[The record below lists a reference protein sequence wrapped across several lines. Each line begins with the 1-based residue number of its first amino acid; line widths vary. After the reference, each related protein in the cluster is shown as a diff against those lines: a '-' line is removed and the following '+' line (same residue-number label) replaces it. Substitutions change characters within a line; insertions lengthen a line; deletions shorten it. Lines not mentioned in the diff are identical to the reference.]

1 MRNCVD
7 CAGDGVIGGDIT
19 HLIRYIIPRHL
30 QHEPPAGL
38 VGSALAVRGGII
50 ITKQGFASFAE
61 VAGAASTARSLTN
74 GLVNRKSVDPH
85 VARKVDFVAHEVVW
99 PLQDKASQMQLLSKA
114 GFKTVNCVFLDSLS
128 DQALAEQ
135 LDLRR
140 RDSHYEIDGLV
151 VESNGPHDH
160 SDTGNPA
167 FAFAFKKPV
176 SEQGTQSKV
185 IAVLWSPSKDGLL
198 KPRVQ
203 YEPIQLEGVV
213 MQFATAHNARYVL
226 DNMIG
231 FGAVVEVVRSGDVVP
246 QILKVTTP
254 ATDTQ
259 MPDTP
264 CTWSKTGVDAV
275 LEDPDTNQVVQ
286 IKRLVKFFSEMSI
299 SDISQGLITR
309 FWDHGFQD
317 LNSHLDASI
326 DGFMQLPSVELSL
339 AIKLH
344 TNIQTSI
351 QPALMVKLMKASNSL
366 LAA

>member
-1 MRNCVD
+1 MLWRCLRNCVD

-38 VGSALAVRGGII
+38 VGSALAVRGEII

-114 GFKTVNCVFLDSLS
+114 GFETINCVFLDSLS

-185 IAVLWSPSKDGLL
+185 IAGPL
-198 KPRVQ
+198 
-203 YEPIQLEGVV
+203 
-213 MQFATAHNARYVL
+213 
-226 DNMIG
+226 
-231 FGAVVEVVRSGDVVP
+231 
-246 QILKVTTP
+246 VT
-254 ATDTQ
+254 
-259 MPDTP
+259 
-264 CTWSKTGVDAV
+264 
-275 LEDPDTNQVVQ
+275 
-286 IKRLVKFFSEMSI
+286 
-299 SDISQGLITR
+299 
-309 FWDHGFQD
+309 
-317 LNSHLDASI
+317 
-326 DGFMQLPSVELSL
+326 
-339 AIKLH
+339 
-344 TNIQTSI
+344 
-351 QPALMVKLMKASNSL
+351 
-366 LAA
+366 

>member
-1 MRNCVD
+1 MYELSGDTWQVKLMAR
-7 CAGDGVIGGDIT
+7 GDGVIGGDIT

-38 VGSALAVRGGII
+38 VGSALAVRGEII

-114 GFKTVNCVFLDSLS
+114 GFETINCVFLDSLS

-185 IAVLWSPSKDGLL
+185 IACPL
-198 KPRVQ
+198 
-203 YEPIQLEGVV
+203 
-213 MQFATAHNARYVL
+213 
-226 DNMIG
+226 
-231 FGAVVEVVRSGDVVP
+231 
-246 QILKVTTP
+246 VT
-254 ATDTQ
+254 
-259 MPDTP
+259 
-264 CTWSKTGVDAV
+264 
-275 LEDPDTNQVVQ
+275 
-286 IKRLVKFFSEMSI
+286 
-299 SDISQGLITR
+299 
-309 FWDHGFQD
+309 
-317 LNSHLDASI
+317 
-326 DGFMQLPSVELSL
+326 
-339 AIKLH
+339 
-344 TNIQTSI
+344 
-351 QPALMVKLMKASNSL
+351 
-366 LAA
+366 